1 VIDLEHNI
9 PPNDVSLIGTTNAVV
24 VREDLHPEIIDLLA
38 KTLVDV
44 HGGAGIFQRA
54 GEFPTQTDPE
64 FPVADGAREFYK
76 NGPSY
81 LNKYLSYGTVSLIKK
96 IIAVMLSCAVLLV
109 PFSNFAPKLTGWV
122 VRDRMRSLY
131 HRLRI
136 VETSMQTDL
145 TSAQLDKLQSDL
157 ESIDR
162 SVNDLGVPI
171 RHSDLFFDLK
181 IHINHVRQ
189 RLGLRRAALR
199 DEIRKVS

>member
-1 VIDLEHNI
+1 
-9 PPNDVSLIGTTNAVV
+9 VV

-38 KTLVDV
+38 KTLVEV
-44 HGGAGIFQRA
+44 HGGAGLFQRA

-64 FPVADGAREFYK
+64 FAVADGALELYK

-81 LNKYLSYGTVSLIKK
+81 LNKYLSYRTVSLIKK
-96 IIAVMLSCAVLLV
+96 IIAVILSCAVLLV

-136 VETSMQTDL
+136 IETSMQTDL
-145 TSAQLDKLQSDL
+145 TAAQLDALQSDL

-162 SVNDLGVPI
+162 SANDLGVPI

-181 IHINHVRQ
+181 IHINHVRE
-189 RLGLRRAALR
+189 RLGLRRAALHS
-199 DEIRKVS
+199 EIRKVG